1 MQLGRIQ
8 QLVSLEWNLDHQLV
22 CTNSHLLLTHH
33 TVWALGTSCF
43 WGNPRDI
50 TCYPNIVTL
59 YHCDNSLMGAPQ
71 EAEDEPDKVDWFKER
86 KMLFLEG

>member
-8 QLVSLEWNLDHQLV
+8 RLVHLEWNPDHQLV

-33 TVWALGTSCF
+33 TVWALGTSCS
-43 WGNPRDI
+43 WGDLA
-50 TCYPNIVTL
+50 CYPNIVTL
-59 YHCDNSLMGAPQ
+59 YHCGNSLMGASQ